1 MLISPEKGYNGS
13 LYANLLIT
21 INELLLL
28 LAGIMFLGFI
38 GEIAF
43 RKKKIPDMLLL
54 LLIGV
59 AIHYTGIIPEVYL
72 SIMKELLGFVG
83 TVALILIVFGGLLK
97 LDLKKFGKSVPRGI
111 VMALTDL
118 VFVIG
123 ISTPIFYYILKIPL
137 LDSLL
142 LSAVLSETSV
152 TFIVP
157 LLSRV
162 NLTEKVKHTVEV
174 ETIMNSVMNII
185 VVLLILSVMN
195 HQLTLAGMT
204 AYLFGSISEA
214 LILGGV
220 IGIVWLIVLRQA
232 LTPHY
237 YIATIAVLF
246 ALWGLSDYIGASA
259 VLTVFVFS
267 IIIANSLPI
276 SKILKVSGIV
286 DNQSLSYF
294 NQEITFFVMT
304 LFYVYIGILVNIFDY
319 GGILVALL
327 LVLILVAIRFLQ
339 VSIIQSV
346 TKWFNKDT
354 ILVSSLIQRGS
365 TVIVLA
371 GILLSA
377 DPSVFKLFG
386 NILFYV
392 VIFTIFTGSLL
403 FSLVSRKYSPP
414 STITNAMKPEEAAA
428 QK

>member
-1 MLISPEKGYNGS
+1 
-13 LYANLLIT
+13 
-21 INELLLL
+21 
-28 LAGIMFLGFI
+28 MFLGFI

-43 RKKKIPDMLLL
+43 RRKKIPDMLLL
-54 LLIGV
+54 LFIGV
-59 AIHYTGIIPEVYL
+59 AIHYTGIIPGVYL
-72 SIMKELLGFVG
+72 SLMKELLGFVG

-97 LDLKKFGKSVPRGI
+97 LDLKKYGKSVSRGI
-111 VMALTDL
+111 VVAVTDL

-123 ISTPIFYYILKIPL
+123 ISTPIFYYFLKIPL

-157 LLSRV
+157 LISRI
-162 NLTEKVKHTVEV
+162 NLAEKVKHTVEV

-195 HQLTLAGMT
+195 HQMTLVGLTG
-204 AYLFGSISEA
+204 YLFGSISEA

-220 IGIVWLIVLRQA
+220 VGIVWLIVLRQA
-232 LTPHY
+232 LAPHY

-259 VLTVFVFS
+259 ILTIFVFS
-267 IIIANSLPI
+267 VIIANSLPI

-319 GGILVALL
+319 RGIMVALL
-327 LVLILVAIRFLQ
+327 LVAILVAIRFFQ
-339 VSIIQSV
+339 IFTVQTV
-346 TKWFNKDT
+346 TKWFDRDS
-354 ILVSSLIQRGS
+354 ILVSALVQRGS

-371 GILLSA
+371 GILLSV
-377 DPSVFKLFG
+377 DPSVFGLFG

-392 VIFTIFTGSLL
+392 VIFSILIGSLL
-403 FSLVSRKYSPP
+403 FSVLSRNYIPASVVSS
-414 STITNAMKPEEAAA
+414 SLHSEEGEL